1 MSMQAEHTPTTVMI
15 VDDTVANLRLLSTLV
30 GTQGYR
36 VVQFPRG
43 ALALRAAVHNPPD
56 LILLDIMMPDMDGFQ
71 VCQRLKAHPALA
83 DIPVIFISA
92 TSDVE
97 HKVRAFTEGGVDYVT
112 KPFQE
117 AEVLARVK
125 THLKLRQT
133 QQALEQHQRYL
144 EQRVQEQVQQL
155 HTALQAAQAGTWK
168 RHLHDDSLYLDAHYT
183 RLLGYAP
190 EKIETI
196 TKDQWLDLVHPDDQ
210 LRVMNALCQPVRR
223 TTDHYEIE
231 YRIRHQDGH
240 WIWLRSIGQVMPS
253 ESNASPH
260 VMAGIDLDITE
271 QKNHQAQ
278 LDYMVRHDALTGL
291 PNRVA
296 FTEYLHTAITHSQQT
311 LEPLAVAYI
320 DLDDLIALNQTYGRE
335 IGDQLIIALGHRLR
349 DSVRIRHSI
358 ARIGWDEFVALLSG
372 PNESVPTR
380 VHRLLESVSQ
390 PITLGADT
398 LMVTASIGVT
408 RYPQGRNVDAD
419 QLLRQADQAMYQAK
433 LAGKNRYHIFDP
445 EQDQN
450 TRERYVKIEAIR
462 HALTRREFILYYQ
475 PKINM
480 RSGQLLGF
488 EALIRWQHPEQGLV
502 PPGAFIPFI
511 EQHPLSIA
519 IGDWVI
525 EAALQQLADWQ
536 STEFGDSIS
545 VSVNVS
551 TLQLHDPD
559 FAARLQHQLRQQPSV
574 RPEQLEL
581 EVLETGAIEDM
592 NRASAIITR
601 LRQMGVHCALDDFGT
616 GYSSLTFLK
625 QLPAT
630 TLKIDQSFV
639 RQMLVDTEHLV
650 IIHSI
655 LGLAQS
661 FDRYVVA
668 EGVETEAHGRLLLEL
683 GCELG
688 QGYGIARPMPAAAV
702 PEWLEQWQVPASWRT
717 SITLNAEQVP
727 ALIAELDHQN
737 WYQTLSGYLSG
748 QTPVPPPLDQEFCR
762 FSRWLNA
769 AESRRVLG
777 QYPGFADLEKQ
788 HTALHHQAQT
798 LVHTYQTDP
807 HAMIGTQ
814 QAGLDAL
821 CSTFLHQLRD
831 LRQSL

>member
-1 MSMQAEHTPTTVMI
+1 MSAQAEHPRTTVMI
-15 VDDTVANLRLLSTLV
+15 VDDTVANLRLLSTLL

-43 ALALRAAVHNPPD
+43 ALALRAAAHTPPD
-56 LILLDIMMPDMDGFQ
+56 LILLDIMMPEMDGFQ
-71 VCQRLKAHPALA
+71 VCQHLKADPRLA
-83 DIPVIFISA
+83 HIPVIFISA
-92 TSDVE
+92 AADVE
-97 HKVRAFTEGGVDYVT
+97 HKVRAFTEGGVDYIT

-117 AEVLARVK
+117 AEVLARVN

-133 QQALEQHQRYL
+133 QHALEQHQRHL

-168 RHLHDDSLYLDAHYT
+168 RHLHDDSLYLDAHYA

-190 EKIETI
+190 ETLANISR
-196 TKDQWLDLVHPDDQ
+196 DQWLALVHPDDQ
-210 LRVMNALCQPVRR
+210 VRVMNALCQPLRR

-231 YRIRHQDGH
+231 YRIRHHDGH

-253 ESNASPH
+253 EPH
-260 VMAGIDLDITE
+260 APPEMMAGIDLDITE

-278 LDYMVRHDALTGL
+278 LDYMARHDALTGL
-291 PNRVA
+291 PNRIA
-296 FTEYLHTAITHSQQT
+296 FTEHLHTAMARSQQT
-311 LEPLAVAYI
+311 HEPLAVAYI
-320 DLDDLIALNQTYGRE
+320 DLDDLIALNETYGRE
-335 IGDQLIIALGHRLR
+335 VGDQLIIALGQRLR

-358 ARIGWDEFVALLSG
+358 ARIGGDEFVALLSG
-372 PNESVPTR
+372 PNESIPTR
-380 VHRLLESVSQ
+380 VHRLLQAVSQ
-390 PITLGADT
+390 PMTLGADT
-398 LMVTASIGVT
+398 LVVTASIGVT
-408 RYPQGRNVDAD
+408 RYPQGRNIDAD

-450 TRERYVKIEAIR
+450 PRERYVKLEAIR
-462 HALTRREFILYYQ
+462 HALNRREFILYYQ

-502 PPGAFIPFI
+502 PPGAFIPLI

-519 IGDWVI
+519 VGDWVI
-525 EAALQQLADWQ
+525 ETALQQLADWQ
-536 STEFGDSIS
+536 QAGLDRSIT

-551 TLQLHDPD
+551 TLQLRDPE
-559 FAARLQHQLRQQPSV
+559 FAARLQQQLDKQPSV
-574 RPEQLEL
+574 QPGQLEL
-581 EVLETGAIEDM
+581 EILETGAIEDM
-592 NRASAIITR
+592 SSASELIAR

-639 RQMLVDTEHLV
+639 RQMLADIEHVV

-661 FDRYVVA
+661 FDRFVVA

-683 GCELG
+683 GCEFG
-688 QGYGIARPMPAAAV
+688 QGYGIARPMPATSV
-702 PEWLEQWQVPASWRT
+702 LQWLGAWQVPVTWYRSV
-717 SITLNAEQVP
+717 TLNAEQIP
-727 ALIAELDHQN
+727 SLLAELEHET
-737 WYQTLSGYLSG
+737 WYQTLSDYLSG
-748 QTPVPPPLDQEFCR
+748 QTPSPPPLDQACCR
-762 FSRWLNA
+762 FSRWLHSPA
-769 AESRRVLG
+769 TRHAL
-777 QYPGFADLEKQ
+777 QYDPSFDELEQQ
-788 HTALHHQAQT
+788 HAALHAQANT
-798 LVHTYQTDP
+798 VVHRYQTDP
-807 HAMIGTQ
+807 
-814 QAGLDAL
+814 QADLETPQAQLAAL
-821 CSTFLHQLRD
+821 RTAFLHQLQH
-831 LRQSL
+831 LRQTL